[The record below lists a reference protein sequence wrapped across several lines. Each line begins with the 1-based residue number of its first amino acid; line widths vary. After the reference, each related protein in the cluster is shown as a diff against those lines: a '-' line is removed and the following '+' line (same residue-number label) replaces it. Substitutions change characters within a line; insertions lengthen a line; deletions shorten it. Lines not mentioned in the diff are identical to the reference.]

1 MSIIPSNYSN
11 KNDISSSI
19 DHFFKRFNASAIARK
34 SNAQKSKGVSFLVLF
49 SYLVTTIF
57 SNRSTFRDFQLRQSH
72 LGFCDKTFRNLL
84 NNGKINWQRFLML
97 LSKQVIDVIR
107 PLTDEERKEVFIV
120 DDSMYDFRN
129 LLNNGKINW
138 QRFLMLLSK
147 QVIDVIRPLTDEER
161 KEVFIV
167 DDSMY
172 ERLNAKQV
180 ELCGWQ
186 YDHVHHKHKKGFR
199 FLQLGWSDGN
209 TFLPVSFSLLSAS
222 KKAREA
228 DKLDQRTHSG
238 KRKAQAQRKAT
249 EVLVELLQAAL
260 KEGIKANYVLFDS
273 WFSSP
278 KVFHALSDIKLHA
291 VCMIKRSKKVYYG
304 YKGNWVD
311 VKTIFQAEKKRRGRS
326 RYLLLSDIK
335 LHAVCMIKRSK
346 KVYYGYKG
354 NWVDVKTIF
363 QAEKKRRGRSRY
375 LLSVCVASEVDGKEV
390 PIKLVYVRN
399 RNKRND
405 YLVLATTDTSLSEDE
420 VIQLYGKR
428 WSIEV
433 YFKVCKQ
440 HLRLA
445 KYQGLSYDG
454 VFAHTITV
462 AVSYLILAVQHRE
475 QVDERTMGELFYLMI
490 EELSDISFSEA
501 LVQLLELFKEVFAN
515 EMVLTEEVL
524 HHIMEQFIRKLP
536 KATQNQ
542 LKMIA

>member
-1 MSIIPSNYSN
+1 MSSIPSNYSN

-72 LGFCDKTFRNLL
+72 LGFCDKT
-84 NNGKINWQRFLML
+84 
-97 LSKQVIDVIR
+97 
-107 PLTDEERKEVFIV
+107 
-120 DDSMYDFRN
+120 FRN

-326 RYLLLSDIK
+326 RYLL
-335 LHAVCMIKRSK
+335 
-346 KVYYGYKG
+346 
-354 NWVDVKTIF
+354 
-363 QAEKKRRGRSRY
+363 
-375 LLSVCVASEVDGKEV
+375 SVCVASEVDGKEV

-524 HHIMEQFIRKLP
+524 HHIMEQFIQKLP